1 MTSTPHRNYPRPTLT
16 DPADIEQVGLAL
28 DAIDGDVHNLYPTAW
43 TALILT
49 PPTEPFT
56 GTDFAEPAVRKEGS
70 TVHLRG
76 VLRSATGTWSPIT
89 ELGSMPDPM
98 FVPASRLLVPALAD
112 NGANGPQAARL
123 DLRPDGT
130 MSVTVV
136 NTSASWVSINC
147 SYNV

>member
-70 TVHLRG
+70 TVHLRESVAKRDG
-76 VLRSATGTWSPIT
+76 YLVTDHGTR
-89 ELGSMPDPM
+89 
-98 FVPASRLLVPALAD
+98 VHA
-112 NGANGPQAARL
+112 
-123 DLRPDGT
+123 
-130 MSVTVV
+130 
-136 NTSASWVSINC
+136 
-147 SYNV
+147 